1 MYWRSLNQLAET
13 PEVRALI
20 EQEFPNYNPTEL
32 ATTSRRKLLKIMGAS
47 MALAGL
53 GLTGGCR
60 RWPKEKLAPHTTSQ
74 GNHTPGQVEHYA
86 TAMEVGGVAQPLL
99 VASFDGRPIKI
110 EGNPTHPMSWAVKD
124 KFGAAD
130 AFAQA
135 SILSLYDPERSRSV
149 IDRTRDAAGKSSD
162 WAAFG
167 EAAVAAFGRAKGAGA
182 NVAVLAEPM
191 SGPSAAET
199 RKRFQAAYPQAKWYE
214 YEPVSRDNA
223 LAGSR
228 LAFGKAYRS
237 KLDLT
242 KAKVVVSL
250 DDDLLMFHPVHTRH
264 AADWADLRRSGDKGE
279 MSRVYVAET
288 TFSVTGTVADERL
301 PITPDKLFALAQAV
315 AAAAGVANAGTA
327 ANLAPNETAWAQRA
341 GADLKKAGKN
351 GVMAAGPAATPVVHA
366 IAHAVNQQIG
376 AVGTT
381 VQLLEDPAGDR
392 PTHLEAITALA
403 KAITSKQ
410 VEVLLILGGNPAYDA
425 PMDLH
430 FYDGG
435 DKDPSILR
443 SVPVT
448 IHLSVYDDETSR
460 ACKWHLPMAHYL
472 EAWGDARAW
481 DGSAN
486 ICQPLIEPLFGG
498 KTAVEVLA
506 IAASEK
512 ETTAE
517 AIVRRTWQEQ
527 LIKGGDFEKQWR
539 KTLEAGV
546 LENSAFPAATGAT
559 LTATTFAAP
568 APVSGPFVRFTPDSH
583 AYDGRYANN
592 GWLQETH
599 DPITKLVWDNA
610 AIISKKDADAW
621 GVKQGDVIQLDA
633 AGRSIQIAAFV
644 QPGQP
649 IGVITLPL
657 GYGRTAAGNVGN
669 RLGFNTYHFRQ
680 SVDGDVV
687 SGVKVSKVGA
697 HYTLATTMEHHIL
710 DEFAQKN
717 ALDQRVGGKGKT
729 GYIVREATLA
739 QYKADPRTPHAT
751 SHGGV
756 SLQLFNNPSTFNTPN
771 AWGMAVDLNTCTGCN
786 ACVVACQA
794 ENNIPVVGKDQVMY
808 HREMQWL
815 RIDRYFKGTAPAGGT
830 AADDPNPQVV
840 HQPMMC
846 QQCETAPCEQVCPVA
861 ATVHDTEGLNT
872 MVYNRCIGTRYCSNN
887 CPYKVRRFNYFDW
900 HAKDPRISRP
910 APYHGFPDAQQNDPA
925 QIDPIRRLV
934 YNPDVS
940 VRMRGVME
948 KCTYCTQRLAQ
959 AKISR
964 RNAAFAANGSEK
976 GSEVVPDGEVMTA
989 CAQACA
995 TRAITFGNLNDKGGE
1010 LVKLHKNPRAYEV
1023 LAELNTKPRTR
1034 YLAKLRNPAEG
1045 EKA

>member
-1 MYWRSLNQLAET
+1 
-13 PEVRALI
+13 
-20 EQEFPNYNPTEL
+20 
-32 ATTSRRKLLKIMGAS
+32 
-47 MALAGL
+47 
-53 GLTGGCR
+53 
-60 RWPKEKLAPHTTSQ
+60 
-74 GNHTPGQVEHYA
+74 
-86 TAMEVGGVAQPLL
+86 
-99 VASFDGRPIKI
+99 
-110 EGNPTHPMSWAVKD
+110 
-124 KFGAAD
+124 
-130 AFAQA
+130 
-135 SILSLYDPERSRSV
+135 
-149 IDRTRDAAGKSSD
+149 
-162 WAAFG
+162 
-167 EAAVAAFGRAKGAGA
+167 
-182 NVAVLAEPM
+182 
-191 SGPSAAET
+191 
-199 RKRFQAAYPQAKWYE
+199 
-214 YEPVSRDNA
+214 
-223 LAGSR
+223 
-228 LAFGKAYRS
+228 
-237 KLDLT
+237 
-242 KAKVVVSL
+242 
-250 DDDLLMFHPVHTRH
+250 
-264 AADWADLRRSGDKGE
+264 
-279 MSRVYVAET
+279 
-288 TFSVTGTVADERL
+288 
-301 PITPDKLFALAQAV
+301 FALAQAA

-351 GVMAAGPAATPVVHA
+351 GVMVAGPAAAPVVHA

-435 DKDPSILR
+435 DKDPSILK

-460 ACKWHLPMAHYL
+460 ACKWHLPNAHYL

-506 IAASEK
+506 IAAGEK
-512 ETTAE
+512 ETAAE